1 MYKHLLV
8 ATDGSELAAK
18 AVEQGLALG
27 KTLGA
32 KVMIMTVTEP
42 WTMVAPGEIGMT
54 IPVDDYDEGVTEHA
68 TKILDAAKLQAKTS
82 GTDCDDLHVKDRY
95 PADGIL
101 ETAKDKG
108 CDLIIM
114 ASHGRRGI
122 ARLLIGS
129 QANRVVTHS
138 PIPVLI
144 CK

>member
-1 MYKHLLV
+1 MYKHLLI
-8 ATDGSELAAK
+8 ATDGSEVAAK

-27 KTLGA
+27 KTLAA
-32 KVMIMTVTEP
+32 KMTIVTVTEP
-42 WTMVAPGEIGMT
+42 WTVIAPGEIGIT
-54 IPVDDYDEGVTEHA
+54 VPVDDYEEGVAAHA
-68 TKILDAAKLQAKTS
+68 NQILDAAKLQSKKS
-82 GTDCDDLHVKDRY
+82 GAVCDFVHVKDRY

-101 ETAKDKG
+101 ETAKGKG
-108 CDLIIM
+108 CDLIVM

-129 QANRVVTHS
+129 QANNVVTNS

>member
-1 MYKHLLV
+1 MYKHLLI

-27 KTLGA
+27 KTLAA
-32 KVMIMTVTEP
+32 KMTIVTVTEP

-54 IPVDDYDEGVTEHA
+54 IPVDDYEAGVAEHA
-68 TKILDAAKLQAKTS
+68 MKILDAAKLQAKTS
-82 GTDCDDLHVKDRY
+82 GAACDVLHVKDRY